1 MSFLDHLRRARPGRP
16 LLLDGG
22 LGTHL
27 ERRGHDLNGHLWSA
41 RVLADS
47 PEEVRAAHEDF
58 FDAGAQIAT
67 TCSYQV
73 TFEGCGQEGLRA
85 EALLDR
91 SVRLAREAAHG
102 AEDATGQ
109 PRWVAASVG
118 PYGAGPGAGTEYDG
132 AYGLSAPE
140 LARWHRPRAEVL
152 AAAGP
157 DLLLAETIPS
167 LPEVEA
173 LAEVFSE
180 VTLPV
185 ALSLSVTGERLR
197 DGSPLRLA
205 AQAAAEIPGLCALG
219 INCCSTAQARRALTT
234 LREHAAVPLLAYP
247 NSGERWDA
255 TERRWKQRPQESPV
269 ALIDAPVVLLGGCCR
284 VGLREIARLAEARAA
299 TN

>member
-1 MSFLDHLRRARPGRP
+1 MTSFLAHLHRARPGHP

-27 ERRGHDLNGHLWSA
+27 ERRGQDISGALWSA
-41 RVLADS
+41 RVLAEE
-47 PEEVRAAHEDF
+47 PGEVRAAHADF
-58 FDAGAQIAT
+58 FAAGAQIAT

-73 TFEGCGQEGLRA
+73 TFEGCGQDTQ
-85 EALLDR
+85 ALLGR
-91 SVRLAREAAHG
+91 SVRLAREAARE
-102 AEDATGQ
+102 AEDATGR

-132 AYGLSAPE
+132 AYGLGAEE
-140 LARWHRPRAEVL
+140 LLRWHRPRLEAL

-173 LAEVFSE
+173 LARAFGEVD
-180 VTLPV
+180 LPV

-197 DGSPLRLA
+197 DGADLRLA
-205 AQAAAEIPGLCALG
+205 AHAAADIPGLCALG
-219 INCCSTAQARRALTT
+219 INCCSVDQARQALEI
-234 LREHAAVPLLAYP
+234 LGEHAAAPLLAYP
-247 NSGERWDA
+247 NSGEEWDA
-255 TERRWKQRPQESPV
+255 QARRWRHRPQESPV

-284 VGLREIARLAEARAA
+284 VGPQEIARLARRKAESDRR
-299 TN
+299 